1 MRIFVTEFA
10 DSKKNMERELKPKT
24 KQIINH
30 LYKLY
35 CMPDHESRN
44 HWMRE
49 IANFLNEIN
58 KLSGKNKFPTEKQLY
73 DWTYYKFKDQ
83 VTEQFYMKAMTKN
96 ITDRYNVLIDIPLDD
111 ICKEFDNIC
120 ESYFRWLAGQLSKYG
135 IVSNYEIYDKLD
147 ELV

>member
-58 KLSGKNKFPTEKQLY
+58 KCLTAGVLSSSIPL
-73 DWTYYKFKDQ
+73 
-83 VTEQFYMKAMTKN
+83 
-96 ITDRYNVLIDIPLDD
+96 LID
-111 ICKEFDNIC
+111 
-120 ESYFRWLAGQLSKYG
+120 
-135 IVSNYEIYDKLD
+135 V
-147 ELV
+147 